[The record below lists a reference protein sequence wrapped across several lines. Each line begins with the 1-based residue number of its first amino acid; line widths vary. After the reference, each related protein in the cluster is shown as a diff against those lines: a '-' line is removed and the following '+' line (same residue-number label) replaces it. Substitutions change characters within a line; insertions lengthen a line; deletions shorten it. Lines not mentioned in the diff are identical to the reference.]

1 MKVILLQDV
10 KGTGKKGD
18 IKEVADGYA
27 RNFLIKKG
35 VAIEATTKN
44 INELQGQQSSAQ
56 YKVDLEIQHAKEIAE
71 LINGKRVTVKAK
83 AGKNG
88 KLFGSVTAGHI
99 ADAIEQQFGAKIE
112 KKKISLKLEIKAFG
126 SYEVDVKLYKG
137 ISTKVTAEV
146 VEA

>member
-10 KGTGKKGD
+10 KGTGKKGEVKD
-18 IKEVADGYA
+18 VADGYA

-56 YKVDLEIQHAKEIAE
+56 YKIDLEIQHAKEVAE

-88 KLFGSVTAGHI
+88 KLFGSVTVGHI
-99 ADAIEQQFGAKIE
+99 ADAIEQQFNVKIE

-126 SYEVDVKLYKG
+126 SYEADIKLYKG
-137 ISTKVTAEV
+137 ISAKVTAEV